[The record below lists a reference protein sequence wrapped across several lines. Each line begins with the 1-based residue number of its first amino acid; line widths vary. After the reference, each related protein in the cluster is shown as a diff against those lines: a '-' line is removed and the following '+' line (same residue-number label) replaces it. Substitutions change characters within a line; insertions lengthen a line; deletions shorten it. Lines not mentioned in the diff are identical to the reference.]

1 MPVRIVRRAVE
12 SIGDAV
18 LPYVNR
24 LSDALYVIGRWN
36 VRERGETEP
45 LWTPETT

>member
-1 MPVRIVRRAVE
+1 MHLTGLEPVDGDCVRY
-12 SIGDAV
+12 
-18 LPYVNR
+18 LNR

-45 LWTPETT
+45 LWTPEST

>member
-1 MPVRIVRRAVE
+1 MRY
-12 SIGDAV
+12 
-18 LPYVNR
+18 LNR

-45 LWTPETT
+45 LWTPEST